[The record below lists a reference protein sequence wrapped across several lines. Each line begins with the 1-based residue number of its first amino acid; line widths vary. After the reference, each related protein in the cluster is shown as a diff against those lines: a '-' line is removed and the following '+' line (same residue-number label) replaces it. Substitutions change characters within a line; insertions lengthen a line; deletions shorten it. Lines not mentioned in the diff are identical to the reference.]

1 MADRKPRDP
10 ASEESQDE
18 VAEQAEETAIAL
30 TAAVIALVAKALK
43 DAGPDTTMAEVAIG
57 GRVFESKVEEL
68 VNRYGKRA
76 RDEAARAVMK
86 MAEANDAWAKR
97 YFDAKGM
104 EQVPY
109 HSDKALSAIAKDAVS
124 KVEKAVDDAYS
135 MGSIGIVQGNRVMS
149 PRDAYVG
156 AVQDAVA
163 ASKAGEEAFAASV
176 RRTTSSLA
184 QNGLRVSD
192 GALPKVGY
200 PSGRTRELYSAVRMN
215 EMGAYREAM
224 QALRDEQ
231 GRQFGADGVEVS
243 AHGLCAPDHAPYQG
257 RQFSN
262 KEFERIQD
270 SLDRKLVTGAN
281 CVIEGTKV
289 DASGATVM
297 FRRHYEGEIVRIRT
311 RFGNDLSVT
320 PNHPILTDCG
330 WVAAKDI
337 QKGYNVV
344 SGGIFDGG
352 RNSVRPYDEHCIA
365 AVEDC
370 FGSASHKS
378 EVFGFASSSTDF
390 HGDGIVDQKVD
401 VVFVNSELRNNVKP
415 SVSEHVMHSLF
426 HDASGLSDFR
436 LGCSPLAER
445 FVGLVASPDR
455 IMGSGGDCASF
466 FAGEPRHGVNG
477 GVSPCCGDR
486 MTVFGKNPSYDEF
499 VDSKRFSNASF
510 GHSALVERY
519 DSGDVVFENRLGS
532 ADSSLLEARDNDFQG
547 NSNLSGNSR
556 AGSSFFSSLDEVID
570 VYFDSWAGHVYNLST
585 DCGYYLANGII
596 THNCGHM
603 ASPILLGISVPAY
616 SGEALKDM
624 RERSSEVIEFRGIS
638 GKRMS
643 MSRYD
648 ASQYQRSVEAKARK
662 YATQADMQRMAGVD
676 ATASDK
682 AYRHVK
688 KEYNRLCRE
697 AGLVP
702 RSDRMRSYFAD

>member
-30 TAAVIALVAKALK
+30 TAAVVALIAKALK

-68 VNRYGKRA
+68 VSRYGKRA
-76 RDEAARAVMK
+76 RDEAATAVMR

-124 KVEKAVDDAYS
+124 KAEKAVDDAYS

-176 RRTTSSLA
+176 RRTTRNLA

-200 PSGRTRELYSAVRMN
+200 PSGRTREIYSAVRMN
-215 EMGAYREAM
+215 VMGAYREGM

-231 GRQFGADGVEVS
+231 GRKFGADGVEVS
-243 AHGLCAPDHAPYQG
+243 AHGMCAPDHAPYQG

-262 KEFERIQD
+262 KEFDRIQD
-270 SLDRKLVTGAN
+270 SLDRKLV
-281 CVIEGTKV
+281 
-289 DASGATVM
+289 
-297 FRRHYEGEIVRIRT
+297 
-311 RFGNDLSVT
+311 
-320 PNHPILTDCG
+320 
-330 WVAAKDI
+330 
-337 QKGYNVV
+337 
-344 SGGIFDGG
+344 
-352 RNSVRPYDEHCIA
+352 
-365 AVEDC
+365 
-370 FGSASHKS
+370 
-378 EVFGFASSSTDF
+378 
-390 HGDGIVDQKVD
+390 
-401 VVFVNSELRNNVKP
+401 
-415 SVSEHVMHSLF
+415 
-426 HDASGLSDFR
+426 
-436 LGCSPLAER
+436 
-445 FVGLVASPDR
+445 VGP
-455 IMGSGGDCASF
+455 
-466 FAGEPRHGVNG
+466 
-477 GVSPCCGDR
+477 
-486 MTVFGKNPSYDEF
+486 
-499 VDSKRFSNASF
+499 
-510 GHSALVERY
+510 
-519 DSGDVVFENRLGS
+519 
-532 ADSSLLEARDNDFQG
+532 
-547 NSNLSGNSR
+547 
-556 AGSSFFSSLDEVID
+556 
-570 VYFDSWAGHVYNLST
+570 
-585 DCGYYLANGII
+585 
-596 THNCGHM
+596 NCGHM
-603 ASPILLGISVPAY
+603 VSPILLGISVPAY
-616 SGEALKDM
+616 SDDDLKGM

-648 ASQYQRSVEAKARK
+648 ASQYQRGVEAKARK

-682 AYRHVK
+682 AYKRVK

-697 AGLVP
+697 AGLTP
-702 RSDRMRSYFAD
+702 RSDRMRSYFAE